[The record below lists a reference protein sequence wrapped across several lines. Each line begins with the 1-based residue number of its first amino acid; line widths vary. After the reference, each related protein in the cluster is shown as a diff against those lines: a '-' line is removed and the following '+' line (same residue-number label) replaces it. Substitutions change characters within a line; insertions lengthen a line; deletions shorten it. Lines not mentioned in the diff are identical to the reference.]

1 MLYIRGD
8 GIGLTQPAKVS
19 QPQLNYMDPRPS
31 VLKSPLQE
39 ICFQF
44 IICMA
49 QFLAQG
55 SIAMSL
61 STMNIVSDSFGAL
74 QGKKIE
80 ASQTIWFMGLYA
92 LTLGT
97 FILVSGRLGDLF
109 GLRKMFLFG
118 WFWAALWCIV
128 TGLSYYSKSTVFFIT
143 CRALQ
148 GVGFA
153 FILPCGM
160 GILGTVYP
168 PGKRKNLAFAFVGAS
183 APVGA
188 TIGVLMAAV
197 VSQLVWWCWA
207 FWLLG
212 IACVLLGVLAI
223 YAIPGKF
230 KHHDYTI
237 KEAYEKFDLCGSV
250 VGICGLILFNFVWNQ
265 GPVVGWSS
273 PYIIVL
279 LVVSVALIIGFFYLE
294 LKVVK
299 HPLLPREI
307 FTLRIGLV
315 LLCMSLGWGLF
326 GIWQYYYWCFLLNL
340 RGYTPIA
347 ASLTYF
353 PLFILGIVAALLVGF
368 CINKRRAPFIVFASM
383 MGFML
388 GSIILSI
395 IPVNQTFWRLTF
407 AQMFFLAWGMDCSF
421 PAASLILSDF
431 LPSEHQGMAGSLV
444 NTVVNYSVSLFL
456 AISSTVE
463 IQVHEKTHDT
473 LKSYRSAIYLGI
485 GISALAVLTS
495 VVFIITEH
503 RNHKHEAALLELSET
518 AETGETLISEKPQ
531 EHKASS

>member
-1 MLYIRGD
+1 
-8 GIGLTQPAKVS
+8 
-19 QPQLNYMDPRPS
+19 MDPRPAI
-31 VLKSPLQE
+31 LKSPLQE

-61 STMNIVSDSFGAL
+61 STMNIISDSFSTL
-74 QGKKIE
+74 QGKQIE
-80 ASQTIWFMGLYA
+80 STQTVWFMGSYA

-109 GLRKMFLFG
+109 GLRNMFLFG
-118 WFWAALWCIV
+118 WIWSALWCIV
-128 TGLSYYSKSTVFFIT
+128 TGLSYYSKSTIFFIT

-188 TIGVLMAAV
+188 TIGVLMAGMVA
-197 VSQLVWWCWA
+197 QLVWWCWA

-212 IACVLLGVLAI
+212 IACALLGVLAM

-237 KEAYEKFDLCGSV
+237 KQAYEKFDLCGSA
-250 VGICGLILFNFVWNQ
+250 VGICGLIIFNFVWNQ
-265 GPVVGWSS
+265 GPVVGWGT

-279 LVVSVALIIGFFYLE
+279 LIVSVALIIGFFYLE

-299 HPLLPREI
+299 YPLLPREI

-315 LLCMSLGWGLF
+315 LLCMSLGWGSF
-326 GIWQYYYWCFLLNL
+326 GIWQYYYWSFLLNL
-340 RGYTPIA
+340 RGYTPVSA
-347 ASLTYF
+347 ALTYL
-353 PLFILGIVAALLVGF
+353 PLLILGVVAALLVGF
-368 CINKRRAPFIVFASM
+368 CISKRRAPYIIFASM

-388 GSIILSI
+388 GSTILSI

-456 AISSTVE
+456 AAASTVE
-463 IQVHEKTHDT
+463 IEVHKKTHDT
-473 LKSYRSAIYLGI
+473 LQSYRGAMYLGI
-485 GISALAVLTS
+485 GVSGLAV
-495 VVFIITEH
+495 VFAIVFMITEH
-503 RNHKHEAALLELSET
+503 RTHRHEAMLETTETTETVVVESSEGK
-518 AETGETLISEKPQ
+518 ELDV
-531 EHKASS
+531 